1 MTDGLNGYHVSYSRI
16 VQKKILF
23 RAAKLATVHIF
34 AEALAALQFI
44 ISLFS
49 VPDFLAALKL
59 KKSIKNVAIA
69 RDFVTSGPNFGR

>member
-1 MTDGLNGYHVSYSRI
+1 MATMFPTRI
-16 VQKKILF
+16 VQKNFCFALQNSQQ
-23 RAAKLATVHIF
+23 TVHIF

-59 KKSIKNVAIA
+59 KKKSIKNVAIT